1 MMQLSLAQGALL
13 KEDGLASVSENN
25 TVFLAQMR
33 AEAKRISEI
42 RGWVTSDDL
51 RVYASQQN
59 LEPTH
64 QNAWG
69 GVFRGPQWR
78 VIGRRKSAV
87 PQGHARE
94 IKIWA
99 YVARTDT

>member
-1 MMQLSLAQGALL
+1 MMQLSLQEGRAL
-13 KEDGLASVSENN
+13 KEDGLDRVSSNN
-25 TVFLAQMR
+25 AEFIAVMR
-33 AEAKRISEI
+33 AEAIRLATQ

-51 RVYASQQN
+51 RVYASQLN

-69 GVFRGPQWR
+69 SILRGPCWK
-78 VIGRRKSAV
+78 VVGRRKSAV
-87 PQGHARE
+87 PESHGRE

-99 YVARTDT
+99 YTPQSGI

>member
-1 MMQLSLAQGALL
+1 MQLSLTEGLQL
-13 KEDGLASVSENN
+13 KRDGLDRVFSNN
-25 TVFLAQMR
+25 AEFIAVMR
-33 AEAKRISEI
+33 AEAIRIATQ

-51 RVYASQQN
+51 RVYASQLN

-69 GVFRGPQWR
+69 SILRGPCWK
-78 VIGRRKSAV
+78 VVGRRKSAV
-87 PQGHARE
+87 PQGHGRE

-99 YVARTDT
+99 YTPQSRT